1 MKEVTK
7 SHKLN
12 IPTREEFHR
21 YAGNLLT
28 PDDFNTTCPNN
39 SIERTCEAIE
49 WSISHG
55 KEHFKQI

>member
-7 SHKLN
+7 SHELN

-28 PDDFNTTCPNN
+28 PDDFNTTYSNN
-39 SIERTCEAIE
+39 SIGSDSIDAERY
-49 WSISHG
+49 S
-55 KEHFKQI
+55 